1 VGVNRHWRAYV
12 LDRLERGDS
21 PERIDRDLARVGGL
35 NEDDR
40 AGLWLL
46 AWSEHQRRARRSS
59 APTTSASGLDADRRG
74 ADGSDAIVAR
84 LALARRETAMSVALL
99 GEIRDGYEVVSALS
113 GDARSFGLAVGA
125 SLPVEQTYCHLLL
138 EGRLGNI
145 VSDARSEA
153 LVRDLMLTRRA
164 NVGAYI
170 GVPLTTL
177 DARLYIL
184 CCLAHEQRPSLGERD
199 VLLLQGLA
207 QSIAAELTARGGGD

>member
-1 VGVNRHWRAYV
+1 MNRHWRAYV
-12 LDRLERGDS
+12 LDRIERGDS
-21 PERIDRDLARVGGL
+21 PERIDRELERVGGL

-46 AWSEHQRRARRSS
+46 AWSEQQRRSRGAS
-59 APTTSASGLDADRRG
+59 APAAVASGRNE
-74 ADGSDAIVAR
+74 DGSAAIVAR
-84 LALARRETAMSVALL
+84 LALARRETEMSVSLL
-99 GEIRDGYEVVSALS
+99 GEIRDGHEVVTALS
-113 GDARSFGLAVGA
+113 GDARSFGLAVGG

-145 VSDARSEA
+145 VADARSNA
-153 LVRDLMLTRRA
+153 LVKDLALTRGA

-170 GVPLTTL
+170 GVPITTL

-184 CCLAHEQRPSLGERD
+184 CCLAHEQRPALCERD

-207 QSIAAELTARGGGD
+207 QSIAAELAGTPAS